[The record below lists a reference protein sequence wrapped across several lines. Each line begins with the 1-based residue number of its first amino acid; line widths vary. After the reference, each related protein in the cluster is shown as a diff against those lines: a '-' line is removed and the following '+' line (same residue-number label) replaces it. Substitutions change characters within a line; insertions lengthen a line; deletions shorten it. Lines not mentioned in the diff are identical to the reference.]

1 MIYPSVPFFNRIRCE
16 NIIVQT
22 RLLPFLVI
30 CWLPFLIFLG
40 IGYYNFG
47 YDFFSLSFLLDGREL
62 LFNPVA
68 SIFIIVAMF
77 IICLFSSIDLILSKP
92 CFLGISDSDL
102 IYLGRKRIPLVDIDI
117 DQITSVGRFKNI
129 VVIPRFGNE
138 KEVHIP
144 LLKTDCSKHQA
155 IDLIKAEI
163 VKAVKRLTPP
173 KP

>member
-1 MIYPSVPFFNRIRCE
+1 MFFNRIRCE
-16 NIIVQT
+16 KIVIRT

-40 IGYYNFG
+40 VGYYNFG
-47 YDFFSLSFLLDGREL
+47 HDFFSLSFMLLPEREFM
-62 LFNPVA
+62 FNPVL
-68 SIFIIVAMF
+68 SIFVIVAMF
-77 IICLFSSIDLILSKP
+77 IVCLFSTIDLALSKP